1 MIVYQSREILIM
13 ITVSCLIELVL
24 MNQLFIVLVYYIR
37 DYIMELILQKIVDE
51 AFYDY
56 Q

>member
-1 MIVYQSREILIM
+1 M
-13 ITVSCLIELVL
+13 ITVSRLIELVL
-24 MNQLFIVLVYYIR
+24 MNQLFIVLVDYIS
-37 DYIMELILQKIVDE
+37 DCIMELILQKTVDE